1 MGIRALIGRNYNCPG
16 CEYGSFTVFSEK
28 ELLMN
33 GKNHTCPACGNTL
46 WIPKNPERK
55 IEIFK
60 KSRIKKEV
68 RRCPVFLHVV

>member
-1 MGIRALIGRNYNCPG
+1 MGIKALTRRDCACPG
-16 CEYGSFTVFSEK
+16 CGHKFFAVFNEK
-28 ELLMN
+28 ESLIS
-33 GKNHTCPACGNTL
+33 GKNQVCPTCCNTL